1 MKNVIITGASR
12 GIGRALVKKFA
23 ENQCNIWA
31 CMRAPHD
38 EFSAWAESL
47 AKETGVWIKPVFF
60 DLSDTAQIKEGIS
73 GILKEKQSVDI
84 LINNAGIGHMQ
95 HLQMTSVEQIHDIF
109 QVNTMAPMQ
118 ICQMV
123 SRFMIRQKRGY
134 IINIAS
140 MAAKEIYVGNSVYG
154 ASKAAVVSFTQSLA
168 AELMPYGITVNAIA
182 PGLVDTEMSH
192 IFEANDPALAL
203 SRTALGRKIHP
214 EEIAN
219 VAYALTTDALQII
232 NGQMVCV
239 NGGEK

>member
-1 MKNVIITGASR
+1 MKNAIITGANR

-31 CMRAPHD
+31 CMRTPHN
-38 EFSAWAESL
+38 EFSTWAGSL
-47 AKETGVWIKPVFF
+47 AEEAGVWIKPVFF
-60 DLSDTAQIKEGIS
+60 DLFDTAQIKEGIS
-73 GILKEKQSVDI
+73 SILKEKQPIDI

-95 HLQMTSVEQIHDIF
+95 YLQMTSVEQIHNIF

-123 SRFMIRQKRGY
+123 SRFMIRQKKGC

-140 MAAKEIYVGNSVYG
+140 MAAKEIHLGNSVYG
-154 ASKAAVVSFTQSLA
+154 ASKAAIVSFTQSLA
-168 AELMPYGITVNAIA
+168 AELMPYGITANAIA

-192 IFEANDPALAL
+192 IFEANNPELAL

-219 VAYALTTDALQII
+219 VAYALTTDALHII
-232 NGQMVCV
+232 NGQMICV